1 MKGYRKIIFALLALV
16 SILVML
22 DRKSLKSADFALCFG
37 ALCGGYF
44 VGAGVES
51 YANKDSA

>member
-1 MKGYRKIIFALLALV
+1 MKGYRKIIFALLALI

-51 YANKDSA
+51 YANKDSQ

>member
-1 MKGYRKIIFALLALV
+1 MKGYRKLIFAVLALV
-16 SILVML
+16 SVLVML
-22 DRKSLKSADFALCFG
+22 DRKSLKGSDFATCFA

-51 YANKDSA
+51 YANKDSQ